1 MVTRSCRGQC
11 CRRMKSGFSFQQNG
25 SLGGFDTRITFLPS
39 CFLSNS
45 NSPFDETIHNLSSS
59 SLSLK
64 LKRCWK
70 RKRLRRFSDV
80 LYFRPSE
87 GPSSAL
93 KKMSLFSQRWVFTL
107 IECLGGSHTLIW
119 NEEKRQF
126 LFSTFSAF
134 KFESCPFSSYNYL
147 GHYLGNTG
155 IFQGGD

>member
-119 NEEKRQF
+119 NEEKNIISP
-126 LFSTFSAF
+126 LSLSFSMRVPLSFCVSFSLRL
-134 KFESCPFSSYNYL
+134 C
-147 GHYLGNTG
+147 HCVH
-155 IFQGGD
+155 GGVIG